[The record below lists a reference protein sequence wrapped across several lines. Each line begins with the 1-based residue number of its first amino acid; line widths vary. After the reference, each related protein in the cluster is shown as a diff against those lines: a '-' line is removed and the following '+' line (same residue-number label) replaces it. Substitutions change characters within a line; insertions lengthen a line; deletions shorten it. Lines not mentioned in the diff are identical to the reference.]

1 MANRKRKK
9 RNRENKETP
18 LANNIFLPEP
28 LYARDKRGVKAAR
41 PDIILSEDELSVEA
55 MSDFIFAEIG
65 GQEILD
71 VSRSDFVNSPL
82 NQQYS
87 STPGTG
93 TSYIQ
98 RDPISFSDG
107 ITNTFAS
114 FSMLLDNYVPQDTT
128 INLLELNNETGVITI
143 KLANVRTTDEIE
155 VQFLTYADVS
165 DDIIFEGI

>member
-1 MANRKRKK
+1 MARGRRRKGK
-9 RNRENKETP
+9 NKETP

-28 LYARDKRGVKAAR
+28 LYRRDKRGIKVAR
-41 PDIILSEDELSVEA
+41 PDIILSEDELSLEA

-71 VSRSDFVNSPL
+71 ISRSDFVNSPL
-82 NQQYS
+82 NQQYT

-98 RDPISFSDG
+98 KEPISFSDG

-114 FSMLLDNYVPQDTT
+114 FNMLLENYTPQDTT
-128 INLLELNNETGVITI
+128 TNLLELNNETGVITI
-143 KLANVRTTDEIE
+143 RLTNVRATDNIE